1 MRETEKSLQ
10 MEIDRGNKDRVALEE
25 QIQEA
30 RQRSVGD
37 QILIRLR
44 ENEIETLSR
53 ELKTIKGAFEGIQ
66 LNMVSVM
73 RENDQLKSALND
85 HERNNIQMKSLF
97 ENREQQ
103 IG

>member
-25 QIQEA
+25 QMQDA
-30 RQRSVGD
+30 RQRAVGD

-53 ELKTIKGAFEGIQ
+53 EFKTIKGAFEGIQ

-73 RENDQLKSALND
+73 REND
-85 HERNNIQMKSLF
+85 
-97 ENREQQ
+97 
-103 IG
+103 